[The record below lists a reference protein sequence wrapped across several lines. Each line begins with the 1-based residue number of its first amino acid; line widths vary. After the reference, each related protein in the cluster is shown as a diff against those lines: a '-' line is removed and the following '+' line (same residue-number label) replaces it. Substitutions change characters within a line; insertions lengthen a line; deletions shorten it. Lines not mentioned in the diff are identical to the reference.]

1 MLFHLIYVSTAVD
14 DLDDDGLVSLLTSS
28 RRNNVRDHITGM
40 LLYRGGHFM
49 QVIEGEYLNVMSL
62 FDRVRQDA
70 RHRNVDILRADHIEV
85 RDFPDWTMGFECL
98 DEFDPAALSGFT
110 HFLEH
115 DFRSDFFTGDEDTAH
130 AMLAAFRDMPA
141 VATRLPASGS
151 SA

>member
-14 DLDDDGLVSLLTSS
+14 ALDGDDLIDLLTAS

-62 FDRVRQDA
+62 FDRIRVDN
-70 RHRNVDILRADHIEV
+70 RHRNVDILRADHIQE

-98 DEFDPAALSGFT
+98 DAFDPGTLSGFT

-115 DFRSDFFTGDEDTAH
+115 DFRSEFFTGDEDTAH
-130 AMLAAFRDMPA
+130 AMLAAFRDVPSAGSRM
-141 VATRLPASGS
+141 PASGS
-151 SA
+151 LG